1 MGNLYL
7 CSGVSN
13 REVPQLGSLTVSLHA
28 GACEDHEETFGT
40 LEEICES
47 LGRRDGRMYCIII
60 WQSRS

>member
-7 CSGVSN
+7 CSGVST

-28 GACEDHEETFGT
+28 GACEDHEETFGA

-47 LGRRDGRMYCIII
+47 LGRKDGPMYSIM
-60 WQSRS
+60 WQTQS